1 MGKSLMRLNKLV
13 PVASIIFSC
22 VLWGLSIS
30 ITKKTTGVLYFPH
43 IAFYRFIISSIAL
56 IPCAINK
63 EFLWP
68 HKKDLPKFII
78 VAFLTVPCTFLL
90 QFAGL
95 SLTSGTSAS
104 LMIGMTPVMF
114 AIISFFFLKEK
125 LSTLTLI
132 GILISIIGIY
142 IVIGGS
148 VSNNNWIGDGLII
161 LSLITLS
168 LSVVFSQ
175 QLMTKYS
182 PLVLTSYVIWFGTIL
197 LIPASLFLY
206 GSPPTN
212 LSSSTW
218 ISLLIQGIV
227 CTSIASL
234 LWNYGLQ
241 KVSIAKTGIYANI
254 EPIAGIFFSAL
265 LLHEIIN
272 FQVIAGGF
280 LVILAAIII
289 DYPQWRND
297 S

>member
-1 MGKSLMRLNKLV
+1 MRSNKLL
-13 PVASIIFSC
+13 PVLSIVFSC
-22 VLWGLSIS
+22 VLWGMSIS

-56 IPCAINK
+56 IPFAFTKN
-63 EFLWP
+63 FLWP
-68 HKKDLPKFII
+68 QKKDLPKFFA

-114 AIISFFFLKEK
+114 AIVSFFFLKEK
-125 LSTLTLI
+125 LSVLTLI
-132 GILISIIGIY
+132 GVLISILGIY

-148 VSNNNWIGDGLII
+148 VSNNNWVGDGLII
-161 LSLITLS
+161 LSLFTLS
-168 LSVVFSQ
+168 ISVVFSQ
-175 QLMTKYS
+175 QLMVKYS
-182 PLVLTSYVIWFGTIL
+182 PLVLTTYTFWFGTVL
-197 LIPASLFLY
+197 LIPASFYLF

-212 LSSSTW
+212 LSSATW
-218 ISLLIQGIV
+218 VSLLVQGIV

-234 LWNYGLQ
+234 LWNYGL
-241 KVSIAKTGIYANI
+241 KKISIAKTGIYANI
-254 EPIAGIFFSAL
+254 EPIAGIFFSAI
-265 LLHEIIN
+265 LLHEVIN

-289 DYPQWRND
+289 EYPQWRNG

>member
-1 MGKSLMRLNKLV
+1 MRSNKLV

-22 VLWGLSIS
+22 ILWGLSIS
-30 ITKKTTGVLYFPH
+30 LTKKTTGVLYFPH

-56 IPCAINK
+56 IPFALNK
-63 EFLWP
+63 KFVWP
-68 HKKDLPKFII
+68 DKKDLPKFIAA
-78 VAFLTVPCTFLL
+78 AFLTVPCTFLL

-114 AIISFFFLKEK
+114 AFISFFFLKEK
-125 LSTLTLI
+125 LTPLTFI
-132 GILISIIGIY
+132 GILISVMGIY

-148 VSNNNWIGDGLII
+148 VSNNNWAGDGLII
-161 LSLITLS
+161 LSLISLS

-182 PLVLTSYVIWFGTIL
+182 PIVLTSYIIWFGTIFL
-197 LIPASLFLY
+197 LPASLLLY

-212 LSSSTW
+212 LASSTW
-218 ISLLIQGIV
+218 LSLLIQGII
-227 CTSIASL
+227 CTCIASL

-241 KVSIAKTGIYANI
+241 KISITKTGIYANI
-254 EPIAGIFFSAL
+254 EPVAGIFFSVL

-272 FQVIAGGF
+272 FKVIAGGF

-289 DYPQWRND
+289 DYPQWRKGA
-297 S
+297 

>member
-1 MGKSLMRLNKLV
+1 MRLNKLV